1 MNISFD
7 YALLGKMDTGLDD
20 INLRIA
26 TAKLFDRA
34 YSTAKRNRLLAKIFR
49 KDIHLQ
55 ALSSQPLGSDHH
67 RNHIVSVPIQQIKG
81 SLGRSEDFDVD
92 FNPLNER
99 SRSRWISIATAVR
112 KGTPMPAIE
121 LIQVGNTYYVRDGH
135 HRISVARSMDQEAID
150 AHIVN

>member
-7 YALLGKMDTGLDD
+7 YALIGKINTGLDD
-20 INLRIA
+20 INLRVA
-26 TAKLFDRA
+26 SAKLFDRA
-34 YSTAKRNRLLAKIFR
+34 YSAAKRNQLLAKIFG

-55 ALSSQPLGSDHH
+55 MLSSQPVGSDHH
-67 RNHIVSVPIQQIKG
+67 RSHIVSVPIQQIKG
-81 SLGRSEDFDVD
+81 SLGRSEDFDAN

-99 SRSRWISIATAVR
+99 SRSRWISIATAVC

-121 LIQVGNTYYVRDGH
+121 LVHVGNTYYVRDGH

-150 AHIVN
+150 ARIVN